1 MSRGLDQRLQTVVEQ
16 FTSGLSTVSRQLIDL
31 LPIIYRQ
38 FIEDYWLSNDLLIL
52 FYALFYFLFFS
63 FIIANDDRLN
73 LNLRLSLVSSVSWV
87 TVPDHFVLMNTTNT
101 GL

>member
-1 MSRGLDQRLQTVVEQ
+1 M
-16 FTSGLSTVSRQLIDL
+16 
-31 LPIIYRQ
+31 
-38 FIEDYWLSNDLLIL
+38 EDYWLSNDLLNL
-52 FYALFYFLFFS
+52 FYALFYFLSFS

>member
-16 FTSGLSTVSRQLIDL
+16 FTSGLSTVSRQRIDL
-31 LPIIYRQ
+31 LPIIYRR